1 MENTAKAKVLFDLFE
16 LVNFYYEERDKPSNI
31 NLFESLENC
40 CNLLE
45 VDFIEFRKQFGIK
58 KFDDSF

>member
-1 MENTAKAKVLFDLFE
+1 MENTTKAKVLFDLFE